1 MFSLLLLTL
10 LIDQQYMFLLV
21 STGVHGN
28 YTNGECVQTYLI
40 SAATNVKCRQTPKPQ
55 IFRLLEDKAGFVS
68 GSHCMPLYVCSVYHF
83 KRGNFK
89 IANNYANI

>member
-55 IFRLLEDKAGFVS
+55 IFRLLEDKAGFVEVI
-68 GSHCMPLYVCSVYHF
+68 VCLFMFALSIILSVEIS
-83 KRGNFK
+83 R
-89 IANNYANI
+89 